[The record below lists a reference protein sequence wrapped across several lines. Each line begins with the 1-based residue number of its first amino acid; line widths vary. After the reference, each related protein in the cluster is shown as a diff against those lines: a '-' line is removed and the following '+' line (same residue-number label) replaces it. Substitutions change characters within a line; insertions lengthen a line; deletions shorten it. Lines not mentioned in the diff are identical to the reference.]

1 MSSFH
6 AKNITC
12 NTITYKCNTWYSFYK
27 IQFSVKVL
35 ITHKMILYHSV
46 SVTDQYSIDYTAV
59 TSNSME
65 HTAST
70 WPYLA
75 FIPMII
81 QPCIR
86 QWPTTSFLG
95 DIYFWIFFTDIVS
108 SIQLVFH
115 YINHVWK
122 ITSMITGVRQLMYW
136 NNGHGNI
143 YNIKYH
149 NVVHRSKT
157 CTYWVKA

>member
-1 MSSFH
+1 
-6 AKNITC
+6 
-12 NTITYKCNTWYSFYK
+12 
-27 IQFSVKVL
+27 
-35 ITHKMILYHSV
+35 MILYHSV
-46 SVTDQYSIDYTAV
+46 SVSDQYSMDYTAV

-65 HTAST
+65 LTAST

-86 QWPTTSFLG
+86 QWPTTCFLG
-95 DIYFWIFFTDIVS
+95 DIYFWILFTDIVS
-108 SIQLVFH
+108 SVQLVFH

-143 YNIKYH
+143 YNIKYR
-149 NVVHRSKT
+149 NKVHSSKT
-157 CTYWVKA
+157 CTSWVKSIILTTMWTQTYYNKIVTRKKCLK